1 MRAFRKDYTVWL
13 NPSSILRRIY
23 RYSHNVSTSSG
34 AEEFSSGSTSLFEV
48 PFYSN
53 IDRITLLIAGTL

>member
-1 MRAFRKDYTVWL
+1 MRAFRKDYTIWIDPAVF
-13 NPSSILRRIY
+13 LRRIH

-34 AEEFSSGSTSLFEV
+34 LEEFSSGSTSLFEV
-48 PFYSN
+48 PFYSD